1 MLGPLCLPEA
11 KTYWGE
17 GLKGT
22 CGPRFRR
29 NSREQGAASS
39 HSQMWQ
45 QSFLCLGQIKE
56 DQAFCSYPRNQDK

>member
-22 CGPRFRR
+22 CGPPVQK
-29 NSREQGAASS
+29 ELKGAGGSLFSPSNVAAVLSV
-39 HSQMWQ
+39 
-45 QSFLCLGQIKE
+45 LGT
-56 DQAFCSYPRNQDK
+56 D